1 MDWDYPL
8 DPAKDVKCKDFKTS
22 DYLRVTDRY
31 RLRWLDVPYEPG
43 ELKVVAYRQGRRT
56 GETQVRTAG
65 PVERVRL
72 VADPYNS
79 SDARTVFVQVEVVD
93 AAGTADPHAAGRV
106 RFAVDGGELL
116 AVGNGNPFSF
126 ESFCADNCL
135 LFNGRAVAVVRRS
148 GTNIPVRIVARVEGL
163 EKGCLEL

>member
-1 MDWDYPL
+1 MRTPLLVLCLGLAQAAASFESVSLNGTWGFSREGGAESPVEVPHDW
-8 DPAKDVKCKDFKTS
+8 AI
-22 DYLRVTDRY
+22 
-31 RLRWLDVPYEPG
+31 
-43 ELKVVAYRQGRRT
+43 
-56 GETQVRTAG
+56 AG
-65 PVERVRL
+65 PF
-72 VADPYNS
+72 DP
-79 SDARTVFVQVEVVD
+79 
-93 AAGTADPHAAGRV
+93 AAGRV